1 MDVQAPYR
9 IALSVLTALFV
20 LRVVGQ
26 IVVALWAPMWLPPMS
41 QWNFV
46 PYRILLP
53 VQIVL
58 IAVMVDFCIE
68 PPQFGTVGVILS
80 IVYAA
85 AMAFRYVIRMVR
97 QLDQRWFGGTIPIV
111 FHFVLASFV
120 FVLGVAHG

>member
-26 IVVALWAPMWLPPMS
+26 IVVALWAPTWLPPMS
-41 QWNFV
+41 QWHFV

-53 VQIVL
+53 IQIVL
-58 IAVMVDFCIE
+58 IAVMIDFCVD
-68 PPQFGTVGVILS
+68 PPPFGTIGVALS

-85 AMAFRYVIRMVR
+85 SMACRYVIRMVR
-97 QLDQRWFGGTIPIV
+97 RPDQRWFGGTIPIV